1 MTACSNGTVSFTVVL
16 LRSCR
21 ITPNAASGSGRSRR
35 TAVLKFYGL
44 RDNLW
49 TTLGPH
55 LNMVNPTRAL
65 AMPGWQA
72 VMGWHPE
79 EALALQM
86 AFGVVHPEL
95 RSR

>member
-1 MTACSNGTVSFTVVL
+1 MDWHEHTTCEYPPRALAMRRGVDEWLIECFSLDDMVVRL
-16 LRSCR
+16 SDH
-21 ITPNAASGSGRSRR
+21 TH
-35 TAVLKFYGL
+35 Y
-44 RDNLW
+44 
-49 TTLGPH
+49 
-55 LNMVNPTRAL
+55 MVNPTRTL